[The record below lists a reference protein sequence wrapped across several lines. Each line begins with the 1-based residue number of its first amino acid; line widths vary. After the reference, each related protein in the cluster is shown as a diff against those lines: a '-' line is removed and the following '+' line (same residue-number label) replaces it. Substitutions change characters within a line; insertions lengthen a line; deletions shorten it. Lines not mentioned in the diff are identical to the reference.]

1 MLQAVKCEHLLCEA
15 CYQDLDPTGETA
27 ANRAFCGGAL
37 RYCLIATLASSESFA
52 THRFLQFQDALDKST
67 AMEGTE
73 DWDALAA
80 EEENALRN
88 ADSTYVD
95 PATLPPAPVMPT
107 IVVRSDGDEGT
118 NFAIVLN
125 GDVVDSWQET
135 EETDKEERYFNRL
148 FRCHAQSTV
157 ALCASLS
164 RKDSLPDLIRD
175 RVAKLNSSLP
185 ADVRDSTQSSASV
198 PLPPE
203 EELDPNVNSQRIRPG
218 SSRLLAERPRRVLHN
233 CNSQKRLD
241 ELDKQYREEQ
251 AALDARLRSAAERT
265 LENFVQTQGTGVRRA
280 QALDTR
286 FHRHGNGAD
295 ADSSAAPT
303 PKRSKT
309 QAVFDNA
316 IKLSRATAGKH
327 STIKTYAPAQQRFVD
342 WCNHRAK
349 WAHRDGINPKVSLR
363 SVMLRCV

>member
-1 MLQAVKCEHLLCEA
+1 MLQAAKCEHLLCEA

-164 RKDSLPDLIRD
+164 RKDS
-175 RVAKLNSSLP
+175 
-185 ADVRDSTQSSASV
+185 Q
-198 PLPPE
+198 
-203 EELDPNVNSQRIRPG
+203 Q
-218 SSRLLAERPRRVLHN
+218 
-233 CNSQKRLD
+233 RLD